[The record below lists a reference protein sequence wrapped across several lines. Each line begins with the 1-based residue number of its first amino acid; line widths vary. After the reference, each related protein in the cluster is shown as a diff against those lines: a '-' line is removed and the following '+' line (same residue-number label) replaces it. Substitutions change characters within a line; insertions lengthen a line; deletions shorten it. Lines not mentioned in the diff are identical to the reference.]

1 MASREIE
8 FKVGAVILIGLILLG
23 GSLFW
28 LMQYEFTGDANVV
41 RVYFDDVGMLAV
53 GDKVTVSGVHKGK
66 VSKMLLEPG
75 GVEVELVLQ
84 SDVQLKRD
92 AQIIIKNFGMM
103 GERFISITPGKDS
116 LELDLTQ
123 TVLGQYD
130 TGLPEVM
137 GLMGEMVVELRDLV
151 GTFKKTAVSDSSLSK
166 FSRTIANLESVSSS
180 LSSYIKRN
188 EVKLDET
195 ADNFLKASKQ
205 LNRTLT
211 DNAQRVDSVTNRV
224 DRVFIE
230 LEKFVRQLDTLSTA
244 AREFANSMNNPDGS
258 LKLLMDDRRL
268 YDNLR
273 KTADNIDDLILD
285 IKANPKKYL
294 TVSISVF

>member
-28 LMQYEFTGDANVV
+28 LMQYELTSDANVV

-75 GVEVELVLQ
+75 GVEVELVLH
-84 SDVQLKRD
+84 SDVHLKRD
-92 AQIIIKNFGMM
+92 AQIVIKNFGMM

-123 TVLGQYD
+123 TIIGQYD

-180 LSSYIKRN
+180 LNSYIKRN

-211 DNAQRVDSVTNRV
+211 DNAQHVDSVANRV

-230 LEKFVRQLDTLSTA
+230 LEKFVRQLDTLSSA